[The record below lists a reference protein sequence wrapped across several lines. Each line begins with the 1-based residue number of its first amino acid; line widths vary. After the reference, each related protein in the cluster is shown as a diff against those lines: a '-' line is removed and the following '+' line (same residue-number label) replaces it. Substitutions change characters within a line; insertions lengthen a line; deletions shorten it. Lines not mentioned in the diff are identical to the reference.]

1 MISRQLVF
9 AAAAALVAVALSAL
23 PRGALAVAITDVSL
37 GQAAIGGGPVTPT
50 QLANGS
56 RVAAGDTAAPLPVP
70 VDPGSVPLPGFL
82 TPLGGAIEVNEVV
95 AGYYTA
101 NFTLAQS
108 SGPFGDRRFF
118 SLDERTEV
126 GFLSEPGFSIG
137 SSGQTSAFS
146 VSLFRLDGPSGGGA
160 SVDTIPATMDVT
172 QVTLDTAT
180 VIDSLVMGSN
190 FISPNLVFGTALLQ
204 DGIYFFDI
212 VAETTAENA
221 SYKFEIQYQ
230 VQPIPLPPVAWLYL
244 SGIAALICL
253 RRFRR

>member
-1 MISRQLVF
+1 M
-9 AAAAALVAVALSAL
+9 
-23 PRGALAVAITDVSL
+23 PR
-37 GQAAIGGGPVTPT
+37 

-56 RVAAGDTAAPLPVP
+56 VVTAGATAAPLPEP
-70 VDPGSVPLPGFL
+70 VDPGSVLLPGFL
-82 TPLGGAIEVNEVV
+82 APGGGAIDVGGVV

-118 SLDERTEV
+118 SLDDRTQV
-126 GFLSEPGFSIG
+126 SFMSEPGFSIG

-146 VSLFRLDGPSGGGA
+146 VSLFRLDGPSGGAGG
-160 SVDTIPATMDVT
+160 DTIPATMDVT
-172 QVTLDTAT
+172 QVTLDTA
-180 VIDSLVMGSN
+180 SLVNSLVAGSN

-212 VAETTAENA
+212 LAATTAENA

-230 VQPIPLPPVAWLYL
+230 VQPIPLPAAVWLYL
-244 SGIAALICL
+244 SGIAGLICISRFL
-253 RRFRR
+253 RR

>member
-9 AAAAALVAVALSAL
+9 AAALVAVALSAL

-50 QLANGS
+50 QLANGNQ
-56 RVAAGDTAAPLPVP
+56 VAPGNTAAPLPEP
-70 VDPGSVPLPGFL
+70 VDPGSVFLPGFL
-82 TPLGGAIEVNEVV
+82 SPIGGAIEVNDVV

-101 NFTLAQS
+101 NLSLAQS

-118 SLDERTEV
+118 SLDDPTEV
-126 GFLSEPGFSIG
+126 GFLSEPGFGIG
-137 SSGQTSAFS
+137 STGEPSAFS
-146 VSLFRLDGPSGGGA
+146 VSLFRLDGLSGSG
-160 SVDTIPATMDVT
+160 DTIPATMDVT
-172 QVTLDTAT
+172 QITLDTAS
-180 VIDSLVMGSN
+180 IINSLVAGSN

-212 VAETTAENA
+212 LAETTAENA

-230 VQPIPLPPVAWLYL
+230 VQSIPLPAILWLYL
-244 SGIAALICL
+244 PGIAALICL
-253 RRFRR
+253 SRFRR